1 MKASSLPCRRM
12 DQLLALRVFARIA
25 ESGSFSKAADAMDV
39 PRATAT
45 KLVQELE
52 RQLGVRL
59 LQRTTRRVSLSPE
72 GAAYY
77 ERASRLISE
86 LDDMN
91 DSAAGTSAQPR
102 GRLRV
107 DIGSS
112 LANRLLIPALAD
124 FQAHY
129 PHLRLDL
136 GVSDRPIDL
145 VGEGVDCV
153 IRGGDLPDSSLVAR
167 RLADLE
173 WVTCAAPA
181 YVGERGHPRHPTDL
195 MAPLA
200 DGGHAVVGYFSS
212 LSGRHAPLEFEQA
225 DERFT
230 VPTGTAVAVNE
241 STAHLTALVAGLG
254 VGQTFRCMAEP
265 HLADGSLVELLAQW
279 RRPHHRLS
287 LVHPGSRQANVK
299 IRAFSEWA
307 AALFSHV
314 DARR

>member
-1 MKASSLPCRRM
+1 
-12 DQLLALRVFARIA
+12 
-25 ESGSFSKAADAMDV
+25 MDV

-86 LDDMN
+86 LDEMN
-91 DSAAGTSAQPR
+91 ESAAGASAKPR

-112 LANRLLIPALAD
+112 PANLLLIPALGS
-124 FQAHY
+124 FQAQY

-145 VGEGVDCV
+145 IGEGVDCV
-153 IRGGDLPDSSLVAR
+153 IRGGEMPDSSLVAR

-173 WVTCAAPA
+173 WATCAAPA
-181 YVGERGHPRHPTDL
+181 YLRERGLPQHPTDL
-195 MAPLA
+195 MKPLP
-200 DGGHAVVGYFSS
+200 DGGHAAVGYFSS
-212 LSGRHAPLEFEQA
+212 LTGRHAALEFEQA
-225 DERFT
+225 EERFT
-230 VPTGTAVAVNE
+230 VPTGTAIAVNE

-254 VGQTFRCMAEP
+254 VGQTFRFAAAP
-265 HLADGSLVELLAQW
+265 HFADGSLVEVLPGW
-279 RRPHHRLS
+279 HRPLHRLS
-287 LVHPGSRQANVK
+287 LVYPGSRHPNSK
-299 IRAFSEWA
+299 IRAFSDWA
-307 AALFSHV
+307 VALFSQV
-314 DARR
+314 DAGR

>member
-1 MKASSLPCRRM
+1 M
-12 DQLLALRVFARIA
+12 FTRIA

-52 RQLGVRL
+52 REVGVRL

-91 DSAAGTSAQPR
+91 ESAAGAGASPR

-107 DIGSS
+107 DIGSL
-112 LANRLLIPALAD
+112 LANSLLIPALGD
-124 FQAHY
+124 FQAKY

-145 VGEGVDCV
+145 IGEGVDCV
-153 IRGGDLPDSSLVAR
+153 IRGGDMPDSSLVAR
-167 RLADLE
+167 RLADLQ

-181 YVGERGHPRHPTDL
+181 YVRRHGLPRHPSDL
-195 MAPLA
+195 MTPAA
-200 DGGHAVVGYFSS
+200 DGGHVAVGYFSS
-212 LSGRHAPLEFEQA
+212 LTGRHAPMEFERHG
-225 DERFT
+225 ERYT
-230 VPTGTAVAVNE
+230 VPTGKSVAVNE
-241 STAHLTALVAGLG
+241 STAHMTSLVAGLG
-254 VGQTFRCMAEP
+254 VGQTFRFMAEP
-265 HLADGSLVELLAQW
+265 HLSDGSLVELLPEW
-279 RRPHHRLS
+279 HRPLHRLS
-287 LVHPGSRQANVK
+287 LVHPGARLPNSR
-299 IRAFSEWA
+299 IRAFSDWVA
-307 AALFSHV
+307 TVFAQV
-314 DARR
+314 DAAR